1 MKKILTGILSVL
13 ATAFC
18 FGGCDLSR
26 VMGGL
31 TSDFGAITTES
42 SLGNT
47 EKESENGNSA
57 PFDSDSEGTA
67 SGSNGGNGEST
78 PSGSESAD
86 SGDTELPTYRYT
98 DFTEAEKTLFETYI
112 GEILPFIANNEYYVE
127 GYYEK
132 TDYENGMC
140 FYTCGLTELDYA
152 NYRAVYVAL
161 GYEFKGTYVDDEYGE
176 TWYWYEKGNI
186 VVDMTMYAEEGEN
199 WLEVYACVEE
209 GEGGDLGGG
218 GGAIV
223 DGVDLLT
230 NDGKGLPTG
239 QNGVYAVDMTKAVY
253 AKTVADQ
260 GYYLGGCPTAG
271 NVKVLVIPVEFKDV
285 TAAQKGYT
293 VGTLDKAFNGG
304 TGSTDLYS
312 VKEFYQLSSYGKLN
326 LTFDVM
332 DSWFRPQ
339 NNSSYYLNATME
351 YYGTEIQCGDQMIL
365 DEFLK
370 KYDST
375 VDFSQYDSDENGMI
389 DAVVM
394 INTLN
399 VNHEVTMQWAYRYWN
414 VYSDANGEYYEYDG
428 VCANDYM
435 WASYQFLHEDGYGG
449 YGNQNG
455 MDTYTYVHE
464 FGHILGA
471 DDYYDTSYLGNA
483 PMDGRDIMDS
493 GFGDHNAYT
502 KFHYGWLTTARLI
515 TAEDSVTLSLES
527 FTKTGDAVIIANNW
541 DEDLGA
547 YQEYFIVVYYTN
559 TGLNSGDGGYFDEE
573 GIVVYHVNASLC
585 REETDGEPYYDVYNN
600 NTDGGDEY
608 GTEDNL
614 IELVKSADGNWVY
627 GKYDSL
633 GANTKLDNG
642 EKIAYVF
649 TVNELTEGKATVT
662 FRKNA

>member
-18 FGGCDLSR
+18 FGGCDLSG
-26 VMGGL
+26 VMGAL

-47 EKESENGNSA
+47 EKESEDGNSA

-67 SGSNGGNGEST
+67 SGSNSENGDDSEST

-86 SGDTELPTYRYT
+86 GGEDEQPTSRYT
-98 DFTEAEKTLFETYI
+98 DFTEAEKALFETYI
-112 GEILPFIANNEYYVE
+112 GEVIPFLANNEYSVE
-127 GYYEK
+127 GYYEE

-161 GYEFKGTYVDDEYGE
+161 GYEFKGTYVDDEYGD

-186 VVDMTMYAEEGEN
+186 VVDMTMYAEDGESY
-199 WLEVYACVEE
+199 LEVYVYVEE
-209 GEGGDLGGG
+209 DEGGEGGT
-218 GGAIV
+218 IV
-223 DGVDLLT
+223 EGVDLLT

-239 QNGVYAVDMTKAVY
+239 QNGVHTVDMTKAVY

-260 GYYLGGCPTAG
+260 GYYLGGCPTVG

-285 TAAQKGYT
+285 TAVQKGYT
-293 VGTLDKAFNGG
+293 VGTIDKAFNGG

-332 DSWFRPQ
+332 DTWFRPQ

-351 YYGTEIQCGDQMIL
+351 YYGAELQCGDQMIL

-394 INTLN
+394 INTLD

-414 VYSDANGEYYEYDG
+414 AYSDANGEYYEYDG

-435 WASYQFLHEDGYGG
+435 WASYQFLHEDEYGG
-449 YGNQNG
+449 FGNQSG

-471 DDYYDTSYLGNA
+471 DDYYDTSYSGSA
-483 PMDGRDIMDS
+483 PMDGRDIMDG

-515 TAEDSVTLSLES
+515 TAKDSVTLSLDS

-547 YQEYFIVVYYTN
+547 YQEYFLVVYYTN
-559 TGLNSGDGGYFDEE
+559 TGLNGGDGGYFDEE

-585 REETDGEPYYDVYNN
+585 REEMDGELYYDVYNN

-608 GTEDNL
+608 GTEENL

-633 GANTKLDNG
+633 HTNTTLDNG